1 MSSLQSNSILS
12 RLKAV
17 YRNVY
22 GLFQAFFLE
31 KPHKHYGKQIFTLA
45 FWEASSIE
53 WYRFG
58 D

>member
-22 GLFQAFFLE
+22 AVFQGKMPE
-31 KPHKHYGKQIFTLA
+31 KVHKHYGKQIFTLT
-45 FWEASSIE
+45 F
-53 WYRFG
+53 
-58 D
+58 